1 MNYERRGCVI
11 VAFDVSGHA
20 GNTTAGRNIVCAA
33 VSALIFST
41 AYGLREHCK
50 QRVAVTDDGERY
62 SVRLGGLV
70 NARSQALLETM
81 LSGLKAIARS
91 YPGYIKMQSRA
102 RATGPEASLANR
114 RISRSTGKRTG
125 A

>member
-1 MNYERRGCVI
+1 MNYERKGGVI

-20 GNTTAGRNIVCAA
+20 GTTTAGRNIVCAA

-41 AYGLREHCK
+41 AYGLRRHCK
-50 QRVAVTDDGERY
+50 QRAAVTDDGARY
-62 SVRLGGLV
+62 SVRLGGSV

-91 YPGYIKMQSRA
+91 YPGYIKMQSGRV
-102 RATGPEASLANR
+102 RATGPGASLANR
-114 RISRSTGKRTG
+114 KISKSGKRTG